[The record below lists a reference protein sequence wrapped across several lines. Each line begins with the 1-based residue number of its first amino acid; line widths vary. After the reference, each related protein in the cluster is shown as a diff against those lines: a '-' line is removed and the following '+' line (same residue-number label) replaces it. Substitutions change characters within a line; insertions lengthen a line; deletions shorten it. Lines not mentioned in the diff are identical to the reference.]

1 MGAAGWV
8 VTPMTISV
16 ASRVGISYIYEGA
29 KTDRLSNLI
38 FNQSKNKN
46 GNLLTRS
53 SCSTV
58 AGTVLGAGSTVDVT

>member
-16 ASRVGISYIYEGA
+16 ASRVA